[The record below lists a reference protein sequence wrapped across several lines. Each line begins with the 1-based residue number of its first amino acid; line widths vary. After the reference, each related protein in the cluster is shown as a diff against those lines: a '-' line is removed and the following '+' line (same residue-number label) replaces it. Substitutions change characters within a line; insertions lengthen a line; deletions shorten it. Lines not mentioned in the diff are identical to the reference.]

1 MQVKFVGAAK
11 LDLRE
16 IAKHYRDVGGNP
28 LALRMI
34 RLIRSEIALLADNPK
49 IAPPY
54 ELVAGI
60 HRYVIANGA
69 YLAFYRELANVEVLH
84 VRRSERAP
92 AAEADLDRHSPGA
105 EHLDAD
111 QQPEDSQRTTIA

>member
-1 MQVKFVGAAK
+1 MRVRFVGSANR
-11 LDLRE
+11 DIPE
-16 IAKHYRDVGGNP
+16 IAEHYRTVGGNV

-34 RLIRSEIALLADNPK
+34 RLIRSEIALLANNPK

-69 YLAFYRELANVEVLH
+69 YLAFYRVRVNVEVLH
-84 VRRSERAP
+84 VRRSEREP
-92 AAEADLDRHSPGA
+92 AQEADFV
-105 EHLDAD
+105 
-111 QQPEDSQRTTIA
+111 

>member
-1 MQVKFVGAAK
+1 MRVRFLGSAK
-11 LDLRE
+11 RDIPE
-16 IAKHYRDVGGNP
+16 IAEYYREVGGKP

-34 RLIRSEIALLADNPK
+34 RLIRSDITKLGVNPM

-69 YLAFYRELANVEVLH
+69 YLAFYRVRSNVEVLH

-92 AAEADLDRHSPGA
+92 AQAKDFE
-105 EHLDAD
+105 
-111 QQPEDSQRTTIA
+111 

>member
-1 MQVKFVGAAK
+1 MLVRIVGSAK
-11 LDLRE
+11 RDLSE
-16 IAKHYRDVGGNP
+16 IAEHYRDVGGKP

-34 RLIRSEIALLADNPK
+34 RLIRNDIALLADNPK

-69 YLAFYRELANVEVLH
+69 YLAFYRVQSNVEVLH

-92 AAEADLDRHSPGA
+92 AQEVDF
-105 EHLDAD
+105 E
-111 QQPEDSQRTTIA
+111 

>member
-1 MQVKFVGAAK
+1 MQVKLIGSAK

-34 RLIRSEIALLADNPK
+34 RLIRSDIELLANNPK

-54 ELVAGI
+54 ELVPDV
-60 HRYVIANGA
+60 HRYVVANGA
-69 YLAFYRELANVEVLH
+69 YLAFYRVRANVEVLH
-84 VRRSERAP
+84 VRRSEREP
-92 AAEADLDRHSPGA
+92 AQEADFV
-105 EHLDAD
+105 
-111 QQPEDSQRTTIA
+111 

>member
-1 MQVKFVGAAK
+1 MRVRFVGSANR
-11 LDLRE
+11 DIPE
-16 IAKHYRDVGGNP
+16 IAEHYRRVGGNA

-34 RLIRSEIALLADNPK
+34 RVIRSEIALLANNPK

-69 YLAFYRELANVEVLH
+69 YLAFYRVRVNIEVLH

-92 AAEADLDRHSPGA
+92 AEEADL
-105 EHLDAD
+105 E
-111 QQPEDSQRTTIA
+111 

>member
-1 MQVKFVGAAK
+1 MQVKFVGSAK

-34 RLIRSEIALLADNPK
+34 RLIRADIALLAKNPK

-54 ELVAGI
+54 ELVPGV
-60 HRYVIANGA
+60 HRYVVANGA
-69 YLAFYRELANVEVLH
+69 YLAFYRVRTHIEVLH

-92 AAEADLDRHSPGA
+92 AQEADFGM
-105 EHLDAD
+105 EK
-111 QQPEDSQRTTIA
+111 

>member
-1 MQVKFVGAAK
+1 MQIKLIGSAK

-34 RLIRSEIALLADNPK
+34 RLIRSDIELLANNPK

-54 ELVAGI
+54 ELVPDV
-60 HRYVIANGA
+60 HRYVIADGA
-69 YLAFYRELANVEVLH
+69 YLAFYRVRTHIEVLH

-92 AAEADLDRHSPGA
+92 VSEEEIGTL
-105 EHLDAD
+105 
-111 QQPEDSQRTTIA
+111 